1 MAGVNVAYDDA
12 LLVHIERIAAGR
24 GISRADY
31 FRAIAEESVKAHE
44 QGRAMFEPPPSPIN
58 LDHALVLAR
67 KVEQLC
73 IEIDR
78 QNRSW
83 DKREKKLIDAFN
95 LSEETRRNT
104 QERHGQELVALFREG
119 ATPFA
124 ITLSQLREDLVDLKT
139 QILAAVREPEALAT
153 IRADLASM
161 KTAFRRARREH
172 HFHLFADWRPTG
184 AQIGALS
191 FIALIVV
198 GIAQTWIASVLPSD
212 WLASRLTLK
221 MYGSADVAICELY
234 EYSRHVERCPVLA
247 PKETG
252 GDR

>member
-1 MAGVNVAYDDA
+1 MTGVNVAYDDA
-12 LLVHIERIAAGR
+12 LLVHIERIAAGL
-24 GISRADY
+24 GLSRPDY

-44 QGRAMFEPPPSPIN
+44 QGRAMFEAPPPPIN
-58 LDHALVLAR
+58 LDHALVLAS

-73 IEIDR
+73 TEIDR

-95 LSEETRRNT
+95 LSEDTRRKT
-104 QERHGQELVALFREG
+104 QERHGEELVALFRDG

-124 ITLSQLREDLVDLKT
+124 IRLSQLREDVVDLKA
-139 QILAAVREPEALAT
+139 QILAAVHEPEALAT
-153 IRADLASM
+153 IRADLTAM
-161 KTAFRRARREH
+161 KAAFRRARREH
-172 HFHLFADWRPTG
+172 HFHLFETWKPTG
-184 AQIGALS
+184 TQIGALS
-191 FIALIVV
+191 FVALIVV

-221 MYGSADVAICELY
+221 MYGSADAAICELY

-247 PKETG
+247 PEKTAG
-252 GDR
+252 KR

>member
-1 MAGVNVAYDDA
+1 MAQVNVAYDDA
-12 LLVHIERIAAGR
+12 LLAHVDQIAAGR
-24 GISRADY
+24 GMSRADY
-31 FRAIAEESVKAHE
+31 MRAVAEESVKANE
-44 QGRAMFEPPPSPIN
+44 QGRPMFDPPPAPV
-58 LDHALVLAR
+58 DPGTAMGLAF

-73 IEIDR
+73 IELDR
-78 QNRSW
+78 LARSW
-83 DKREKKLIDAFN
+83 DKREKKLIDIFN
-95 LSEETRRNT
+95 ATEEANRTARDRLGRELT
-104 QERHGQELVALFREG
+104 ERFREG
-119 ATPFA
+119 ATPYA
-124 ITLSQLREDLVDLKT
+124 KKLAELRGEIAAALE
-139 QILAAVREPEALAT
+139 QIHAAVREPEALAT